1 MKKIFTSI
9 LILVSVVSFSACN
22 FTKFDGSR
30 TGNESQLIMQYDV
43 LNMTDSQKLKLAA
56 GDILRF
62 DVVSQSGSVDIQLQK
77 GEEDPI
83 YEGTDIPT
91 SAFQVVIQ
99 DDGTYTVSVTGKKAK
114 GSVSVIKE
122 DAEDSTSI
130 YVLPLF
136 GDRPGHIIR
145 SHEKCS
151 QHKAAPCKLGRNI
164 VPIQSMTPEQDHEYH
179 KGYDVCGRDTQIND
193 FQPD

>member
-43 LNMTDSQKLKLAA
+43 LNMTDSQKLAA

-77 GEEDPI
+77 GKEDPI

-99 DDGTYTVSVTGKKAK
+99 DDGTYTVAVTGKRAK

-122 DAEDSTSI
+122 DAEDSIAGADEPVS
-130 YVLPLF
+130 
-136 GDRPGHIIR
+136 
-145 SHEKCS
+145 E
-151 QHKAAPCKLGRNI
+151 
-164 VPIQSMTPEQDHEYH
+164 ME
-179 KGYDVCGRDTQIND
+179 
-193 FQPD
+193 

>member
-1 MKKIFTSI
+1 MKNIFTSI

-43 LNMTDSQKLKLAA
+43 LNMTDSQKLAA

-77 GEEDPI
+77 GKEDPI

-99 DDGTYTVSVTGKKAK
+99 EDGTYTVSVTGKKAK

-122 DAEDSTSI
+122 DAEDSTAGADEPVS
-130 YVLPLF
+130 
-136 GDRPGHIIR
+136 
-145 SHEKCS
+145 E
-151 QHKAAPCKLGRNI
+151 
-164 VPIQSMTPEQDHEYH
+164 ME
-179 KGYDVCGRDTQIND
+179 
-193 FQPD
+193 

>member
-43 LNMTDSQKLKLAA
+43 LNMTDSQKLKLTA

-83 YEGTDIPT
+83 YEGTDIPP
-91 SAFQVVIQ
+91 I
-99 DDGTYTVSVTGKKAK
+99 
-114 GSVSVIKE
+114 
-122 DAEDSTSI
+122 
-130 YVLPLF
+130 LF
-136 GDRPGHIIR
+136 
-145 SHEKCS
+145 
-151 QHKAAPCKLGRNI
+151 L
-164 VPIQSMTPEQDHEYH
+164 
-179 KGYDVCGRDTQIND
+179 
-193 FQPD
+193 

>member
-43 LNMTDSQKLKLAA
+43 LNMTDSQKLAA

-77 GEEDPI
+77 GKEDPI

-122 DAEDSTSI
+122 DAEDSTAGADEPVS
-130 YVLPLF
+130 
-136 GDRPGHIIR
+136 
-145 SHEKCS
+145 E
-151 QHKAAPCKLGRNI
+151 
-164 VPIQSMTPEQDHEYH
+164 ME
-179 KGYDVCGRDTQIND
+179 
-193 FQPD
+193 

>member
-1 MKKIFTSI
+1 MKKIFTSN

-99 DDGTYTVSVTGKKAK
+99 DDGTYTVAVTGKRAK

-122 DAEDSTSI
+122 DAEDSIAGADEPVS
-130 YVLPLF
+130 
-136 GDRPGHIIR
+136 
-145 SHEKCS
+145 E
-151 QHKAAPCKLGRNI
+151 
-164 VPIQSMTPEQDHEYH
+164 ME
-179 KGYDVCGRDTQIND
+179 
-193 FQPD
+193 

>member
-99 DDGTYTVSVTGKKAK
+99 DDGTYTVSVTGKRQK
-114 GSVSVIKE
+114 VVC
-122 DAEDSTSI
+122 
-130 YVLPLF
+130 PLL
-136 GDRPGHIIR
+136 RKMPKTAPPGPMNR
-145 SHEKCS
+145 
-151 QHKAAPCKLGRNI
+151 
-164 VPIQSMTPEQDHEYH
+164 
-179 KGYDVCGRDTQIND
+179 
-193 FQPD
+193 

>member
-43 LNMTDSQKLKLAA
+43 LNMTDSQKLAA

-99 DDGTYTVSVTGKKAK
+99 DDGTYTVAVTGKRAK

-122 DAEDSTSI
+122 DAEDSIAGADEPVS
-130 YVLPLF
+130 
-136 GDRPGHIIR
+136 
-145 SHEKCS
+145 E
-151 QHKAAPCKLGRNI
+151 
-164 VPIQSMTPEQDHEYH
+164 ME
-179 KGYDVCGRDTQIND
+179 
-193 FQPD
+193 

>member
-43 LNMTDSQKLKLAA
+43 LNMTDSQKLAA

-122 DAEDSTSI
+122 DAEDSTSGADEP
-130 YVLPLF
+130 V
-136 GDRPGHIIR
+136 
-145 SHEKCS
+145 SE
-151 QHKAAPCKLGRNI
+151 
-164 VPIQSMTPEQDHEYH
+164 ME
-179 KGYDVCGRDTQIND
+179 
-193 FQPD
+193 

>member
-1 MKKIFTSI
+1 MKNIFTSI

-43 LNMTDSQKLKLAA
+43 LKLAV

-99 DDGTYTVSVTGKKAK
+99 EDGTYTVSVTGKKAK

-122 DAEDSTSI
+122 DAEDSTAGADEPVS
-130 YVLPLF
+130 
-136 GDRPGHIIR
+136 
-145 SHEKCS
+145 E
-151 QHKAAPCKLGRNI
+151 
-164 VPIQSMTPEQDHEYH
+164 ME
-179 KGYDVCGRDTQIND
+179 
-193 FQPD
+193 

>member
-43 LNMTDSQKLKLAA
+43 LNMTDSQKLAA

-83 YEGTDIPT
+83 YKGTDIPT

-99 DDGTYTVSVTGKKAK
+99 DDGTYTVAVTGKRAK

-122 DAEDSTSI
+122 DAEDSTAGADEPVS
-130 YVLPLF
+130 
-136 GDRPGHIIR
+136 
-145 SHEKCS
+145 E
-151 QHKAAPCKLGRNI
+151 
-164 VPIQSMTPEQDHEYH
+164 ME
-179 KGYDVCGRDTQIND
+179 
-193 FQPD
+193 